1 MDFRTA
7 TTAMTL
13 LFALGLALP
22 SASPASAAG
31 EQPTTE
37 AADPVTTRDYTE
49 TVEERD
55 EALVPAS
62 DADEDGY
69 VTREEAA
76 ADWEQGFITYDR
88 DQDQTL
94 SDEEWV
100 FDEGPAFEDLDAD
113 GDGTISQEEWAA
125 GGEQSYEEALTEGGG
140 EQITT
145 RDYNERRAWRDESLV
160 PPAE

>member
-1 MDFRTA
+1 MNSCTT

-13 LFALGLALP
+13 LCALGLALP
-22 SASPASAAG
+22 AASPASAAG
-31 EQPTTE
+31 DQPATE
-37 AADPVTTRDYTE
+37 AADPITTRDYTE

-76 ADWEQGFITYDR
+76 ADWEQGFITYDS
-88 DQDQTL
+88 DQDQAL
-94 SDEEWV
+94 SEEEWV
-100 FDEGPAFEDLDAD
+100 FEEGPAFEDLDAD
-113 GDGTISQEEWAA
+113 GDGTISQDEWAA
-125 GGEQSYEEALTEGGG
+125 RGEQSYEEALTEAGG

-145 RDYNERRAWRDESLV
+145 RDYSERRAWRDESLV
-160 PPAE
+160 PPVE